1 MGTDVG
7 IETLDADIIAALLE
21 DKESEKRQKQDGS
34 AQTAHAHVFGVMFFW
49 IRKKTWQNIY
59 LQHGSKKHRHTWRY
73 HDNVLKDDQQS
84 MYNPRMLMNKV
95 MNTKNTQYISL

>member
-34 AQTAHAHVFGVMFFW
+34 AQTAHTHTHTFLVSCFFW
-49 IRKKTWQNIY
+49 IRKKRGKIYICNIDRKNRDT
-59 LQHGSKKHRHTWRY
+59 LEDTMT
-73 HDNVLKDDQQS
+73 
-84 MYNPRMLMNKV
+84 MY
-95 MNTKNTQYISL
+95 

>member
-34 AQTAHAHVFGVMFFW
+34 AQTAHTHTRFWCHVFFGYAKNVT
-49 IRKKTWQNIY
+49 KYIY
-59 LQHGSKKHRHTWRY
+59 LQHRSKKHRHT
-73 HDNVLKDDQQS
+73 
-84 MYNPRMLMNKV
+84 
-95 MNTKNTQYISL
+95 

>member
-34 AQTAHAHVFGVMFFW
+34 AQTAHTHTHTHVFGVMFFLDTQ
-49 IRKKTWQNIY
+49 KTWQNIY
-59 LQHGSKKHRHTWRY
+59 LQHRSKKQRHT
-73 HDNVLKDDQQS
+73 
-84 MYNPRMLMNKV
+84 
-95 MNTKNTQYISL
+95 

>member
-34 AQTAHAHVFGVMFFW
+34 AQTAHTHTHVFGVMFFLDTQ
-49 IRKKTWQNIY
+49 K
-59 LQHGSKKHRHTWRY
+59 
-73 HDNVLKDDQQS
+73 NV
-84 MYNPRMLMNKV
+84 
-95 MNTKNTQYISL
+95 TKYIFAT

>member
-34 AQTAHAHVFGVMFFW
+34 AQTAHTHTHTRFWCHVFFGYA
-49 IRKKTWQNIY
+49 K
-59 LQHGSKKHRHTWRY
+59 
-73 HDNVLKDDQQS
+73 NVAK
-84 MYNPRMLMNKV
+84 
-95 MNTKNTQYISL
+95 YIFAT